1 MGNWQDATALVII
14 DVQMGFNDSGYW
26 GERNNPNCELN
37 IGDLLEAWRKQNWP
51 VVFVKHN
58 SLDDRSPLNKS
69 HPGNAFKPVMDGR
82 PDLLIEK
89 STYSAFFGS
98 PDLHSWLQGEGITS
112 IAICGIQTNMC
123 CESTA
128 RMASDLGY
136 DVLFIID
143 ATHTFDITPSD
154 GQGIRARDV
163 ARTSALQLDGQFA
176 QVVHT
181 KGLIG

>member
-1 MGNWQDATALVII
+1 MGTWQDATALIVI
-14 DVQMGFNDSGYW
+14 DVQMGFNDTGYW

-37 IGDLLEAWRKQNWP
+37 IGDLLEAWRKQSWP

-58 SLDDRSPLNKS
+58 SLDERSPLHKN
-69 HPGNAFKPVMDGR
+69 HPGNAFKPVMEGN

-89 STYSAFFGS
+89 STHSAFFGT
-98 PDLHSWLQGEGITS
+98 PDLHRWLQDEGITS

-128 RMASDLGY
+128 HMASDLGY

-143 ATHTFDITPSD
+143 ATHTFDITPPD

-163 ARTSALQLDGQFA
+163 SRTTQLQLDGQFGR
-176 QVVHT
+176 VVHT
-181 KGLIG
+181 KELIG

>member
-1 MGNWQDATALVII
+1 MANWQDATALMVV
-14 DVQMGFNDSGYW
+14 DVQMGFNDTGYW

-37 IGDLLEAWRKQNWP
+37 IGDLIAAWRKQHWP

-58 SLDDRSPLNKS
+58 STDERSPLHPN
-69 HPGNAFKPVMDGR
+69 HPGNAFKPVMEGA
-82 PDLLIEK
+82 PDLLVEK
-89 STYSAFFGS
+89 STHSAFFGA
-98 PDLHSWLQGEGITS
+98 PDVHGWLQEHGITS
-112 IAICGIQTNMC
+112 VAICGIQTNMC

-163 ARTSALQLDGQFA
+163 SRTTQLALDGNFA
-176 QVVHT
+176 RVVHT
-181 KGLIG
+181 KELIG

>member
-1 MGNWQDATALVII
+1 M
-14 DVQMGFNDSGYW
+14 
-26 GERNNPNCELN
+26 NNPNCELN
-37 IGDLLEAWRKQNWP
+37 IGDLLEAWRKQSWP

-58 SLDDRSPLNKS
+58 SLDERSPLNKS
-69 HPGNAFKPVMDGR
+69 HPGNAFKPVIDGQ
-82 PDLLIEK
+82 PDLFIEK
-89 STYSAFFGS
+89 STHSAFFGK
-98 PDLHSWLQGEGITS
+98 PDLHSWLQNEGITS